1 MKKWTF
7 SYLLEVLRGV
17 ELDVVVAAPFL
28 FLELELDDF
37 PLEATFFFFLCVA
50 LATASL

>member
-1 MKKWTF
+1 MKKWTI

-17 ELDVVVAAPFL
+17 ELDVVVVAPLL
-28 FLELELDDF
+28 FLEPEVDDF
-37 PLEATFFFFLCVA
+37 PLEAAFFFLCVA